1 MKVKFKTA
9 QILCLFFGGVTTLV
23 YGVTNTKSS
32 EPKTI
37 RIGIIEPI
45 KHQAM
50 DEIVAGFNGVIDQYN
65 KQQNKNR
72 VTIQVENAQA
82 DMNLEH
88 AIIQKMNVAKYDI
101 IAPIG
106 VDATYMTISQTK
118 NIPIVS
124 IASDLGD
131 KERNKLNPCNVAV
144 VHDEISNT
152 QLLNFAHDAYPE
164 VTKILVIYSNS
175 NKVFPEVTNLE
186 QVASSMNII
195 INKKMVT
202 SLSELNS
209 TLKQSIKDNQM
220 IFILK
225 DHLVVSAIAN
235 IAQVANDKQI
245 PLFTSDQGSV
255 VDGGGFALGV
265 QEQDIGKY
273 SANLAVQIIDGK
285 SACSIPIINMT
296 DLDVFINQKA
306 LIKSGQNPQSIIDA
320 AKKSNY
326 KVRIVD

>member
-1 MKVKFKTA
+1 
-9 QILCLFFGGVTTLV
+9 
-23 YGVTNTKSS
+23 
-32 EPKTI
+32 
-37 RIGIIEPI
+37 
-45 KHQAM
+45 
-50 DEIVAGFNGVIDQYN
+50 
-65 KQQNKNR
+65 
-72 VTIQVENAQA
+72 
-82 DMNLEH
+82 
-88 AIIQKMNVAKYDI
+88 
-101 IAPIG
+101 
-106 VDATYMTISQTK
+106 
-118 NIPIVS
+118 
-124 IASDLGD
+124 
-131 KERNKLNPCNVAV
+131 
-144 VHDEISNT
+144 
-152 QLLNFAHDAYPE
+152 
-164 VTKILVIYSNS
+164 
-175 NKVFPEVTNLE
+175 
-186 QVASSMNII
+186 MNII